1 MFTNINKND
10 TNFIQKIVKN
20 INNSMPWKTKH
31 ISGAL
36 HDWFD
41 NKIAEKIAKKDKLFL
56 KILEC

>member
-36 HDWFD
+36 QDWFD

>member
-1 MFTNINKND
+1 
-10 TNFIQKIVKN
+10 
-20 INNSMPWKTKH
+20 MPWKTKH

-56 KILEC
+56 KILKC